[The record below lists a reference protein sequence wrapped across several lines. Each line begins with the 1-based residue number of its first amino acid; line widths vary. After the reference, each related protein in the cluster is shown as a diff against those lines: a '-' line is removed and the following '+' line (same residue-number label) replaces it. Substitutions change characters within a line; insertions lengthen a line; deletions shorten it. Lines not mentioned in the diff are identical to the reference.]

1 MNTEVKKALATL
13 FAEPVSARSIE
24 QSADEIA
31 TALRELNPSLATTTT
46 LSKAIREGIRKYL
59 KETKNDDRGM
69 DERCDFCGKKR
80 SDVCHI
86 LVGEFTSICHDCVML
101 CHKAFDGHIET
112 QNQAPKSWF
121 RKCKG

>member
-1 MNTEVKKALATL
+1 MNTEVKKALGTL
-13 FAEPVSARSIE
+13 FAEPVSPHSIE
-24 QSADEIA
+24 QYADEIA
-31 TALRELNPSLATTTT
+31 TALREINPTLATTTT

-59 KETKNDDRGM
+59 KETKNDDWGM
-69 DERCDFCGKKR
+69 DESCDFCGKKR
-80 SDVCHI
+80 SDACHI

-112 QNQAPKSWF
+112 QKQTPTSWF